1 MEPLFTH
8 GKKKRYVGRV
18 VWPEKKDELLV
29 RGYEIRRSDSFDLQ
43 SDLLE
48 RLFEKIL
55 DENNEDAVAL
65 VRKTVQDTMAGKV
78 PAEDLVISRTCKGV
92 NSYANPDSMTNVQAA
107 RKLMSL
113 GYEFIPGMKVSW
125 IVTDGKAVPQQ
136 VEPFVSGKEFEHV
149 PDYRY
154 YAERLAQTASRIT
167 EVFGWSE
174 RDLMLG
180 SQQATLFNAEF
191 GTGQADRPKAGPK
204 AAAAAPKKKPS
215 SLDDFF

>member
-1 MEPLFTH
+1 M
-8 GKKKRYVGRV
+8 GRV

-48 RLFEKIL
+48 KLFQKIL
-55 DENNEDAVAL
+55 DEDNEGAVSL
-65 VRKTVQDTMAGKV
+65 VRSSIQDTMAGKV

-92 NSYANPDSMTNVQAA
+92 NAYANPDGMTNVQAA
-107 RKLMSL
+107 KKLVAL

-180 SQQATLFNAEF
+180 SQQATLFDAGFE
-191 GTGQADRPKAGPK
+191 TVQADRPKAAPRTS
-204 AAAAAPKKKPS
+204 APAPKKKPS